1 MLDIKQQRAIPKWLE
16 MYDYPSLLIREEESW
31 KSQWVPG
38 VGRQSYKSREAKEAT
53 VLEVKC

>member
-1 MLDIKQQRAIPKWLE
+1 